1 MEIEVFQS
9 DLDGAG
15 LRIGVVQARFNQV
28 ICEALRDACLAELV
42 ELGVEAEDVFVCTV
56 PGSLEIALALQ
67 QLAASGEFD
76 ALIALGAV
84 VRGETYHFEVVSNE
98 SAAGIAR
105 VALDFNV
112 PVANAVLTTGTDEQA
127 SARAAEKG
135 AEAARVAVEMAN
147 LASSLSGLAGDD
159 DEYDD
164 EDEDDEDEDDEDD
177 EDDEEGEEE
186 DEEEE
191 GGGEPAP
198 ERRAPGRHRRRARH

>member
-1 MEIEVFQS
+1 MQIEVFQS

-15 LRIGVVQARFNQV
+15 LRIGVVQARFNEV

-42 ELGVEAEDVFVCTV
+42 ELGVDAEDVFVCTV
-56 PGSLEIALALQ
+56 PGSLEIPLVLQ

-112 PVANAVLTTGTDEQA
+112 PVANAVLTTETDEQA
-127 SARAAEKG
+127 SARAGEKG

-147 LASSLSGLAGDD
+147 LASSLSTLGGDD
-159 DEYDD
+159 DEEDEEDEEGDD
-164 EDEDDEDEDDEDD
+164 DDEDDDDDDEDNEDEDDDDEPST
-177 EDDEEGEEE
+177 G
-186 DEEEE
+186 
-191 GGGEPAP
+191 
-198 ERRAPGRHRRRARH
+198 RRGAKARH